1 MEGWSTFE
9 PDSGMLINTPASL
22 SFQSSPMAVL
32 SLEVTNGA
40 LGFQMFFSQDC
51 CQGCRP
57 LPDRY
62 TSTALWRSE
71 VVKQQLSLSL
81 SLSLALSR
89 SHTHSH
95 TDMLLMF
102 KTWICE
108 CVCVYACVHLHSLQQ
123 WLGPQQV
130 RNSRRRRERASKGKS
145 SKASSC
151 AGSSFCSFFILIH
164 NL

>member
-1 MEGWSTFE
+1 M
-9 PDSGMLINTPASL
+9 DCSL
-22 SFQSSPMAVL
+22 PGSSVHGI
-32 SLEVTNGA
+32 SQTRILEWVAISSSRG
-40 LGFQMFFSQDC
+40 
-51 CQGCRP
+51 
-57 LPDRY
+57 LPDPGIKPALPA
-62 TSTALWRSE
+62 STALAGRFLTTVPLGKPNKWYA
-71 VVKQQLSLSL
+71 LS
-81 SLSLALSR
+81 LSR

-95 TDMLLMF
+95 IDMLLMF

-108 CVCVYACVHLHSLQQ
+108 CVCVYACVYLHSLQQ

>member
-81 SLSLALSR
+81 SLALS
-89 SHTHSH
+89 
-95 TDMLLMF
+95 L
-102 KTWICE
+102 
-108 CVCVYACVHLHSLQQ
+108 SLSVSSTLA
-123 WLGPQQV
+123 WRIPW
-130 RNSRRRRERASKGKS
+130 REEPGRLQSI
-145 SKASSC
+145 
-151 AGSSFCSFFILIH
+151 GSQRVGHDFTFTFIYISQFQRCKI
-164 NL
+164 